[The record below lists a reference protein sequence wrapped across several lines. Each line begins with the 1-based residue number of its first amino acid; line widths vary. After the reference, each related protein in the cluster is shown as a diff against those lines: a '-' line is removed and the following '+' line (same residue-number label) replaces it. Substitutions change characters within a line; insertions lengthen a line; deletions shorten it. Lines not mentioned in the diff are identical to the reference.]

1 MLQILP
7 SYKHIINPKLKYIY
21 LSFDE
26 DGGLIIK
33 SPKVTQSQIEK
44 LLIKKAGWITK
55 SRQKL
60 LAKKGKSL
68 RFEEG
73 EEIYFM
79 GEAFPLRL
87 DISSHHK
94 FSLNFTM
101 QDGFSITTDSYDPD
115 YFQQRLD
122 RFYKM
127 QALEIVP
134 DLVEYYSAQMQLFP
148 SKLSFRKAK
157 TRWGSCSNK
166 NSISLNYRMMKL
178 PLDIIKYIIVHELAH
193 IEHKDHQKK
202 FWQLVASIMPS
213 YKAYENELKT
223 YHP

>member
-7 SYKHIINPKLKYIY
+7 SYKHIINPRLKYIY

-33 SPKVTQSQIEK
+33 SPKVTQRQIEK

-60 LAKKGKSL
+60 LAKKGKTL

-79 GEAFPLRL
+79 GRAFPLTL
-87 DISSHHK
+87 NISFDHK
-94 FSLNFTM
+94 FSLDFTM
-101 QDGFSITTDSYDPD
+101 QEGFSITSESYDPD

-122 RFYKM
+122 HFYKL

-134 DLVEYYSAQMQLFP
+134 QLVEYYSQQMQLFP
-148 SKLSFRKAK
+148 SKVSFRKAK

-202 FWQLVASIMPS
+202 FWNLVASTMPS
-213 YKAYENELKT
+213 YEEYEAQLKT

>member
-1 MLQILP
+1 
-7 SYKHIINPKLKYIY
+7 
-21 LSFDE
+21 
-26 DGGLIIK
+26 
-33 SPKVTQSQIEK
+33 
-44 LLIKKAGWITK
+44 
-55 SRQKL
+55 
-60 LAKKGKSL
+60 LAKKGKTL

-79 GEAFPLRL
+79 GRTFPLTL
-87 DISSHHK
+87 NISSGHK

-101 QDGFSITTDSYDPD
+101 QEGFSITSDSYDPD

-122 RFYKM
+122 RFYKQ

-134 DLVEYYSAQMQLFP
+134 QLVEYYSQQMQLFP
-148 SKLSFRKAK
+148 SKVSFRKAK

-202 FWQLVASIMPS
+202 FWNLVATIMPS
-213 YKAYENELKT
+213 YKEYEAQLKT